1 MTLEKY
7 PHCSI
12 GNTSSKG
19 GFFFMV
25 MFVLRGGIHLEW
37 RQFIKT
43 FADLFCIAGV
53 LRWWK
58 FVISLPRQKMSNI
71 REFPMGKLTP
81 FTYFFVMAERIKPK
95 MWPINHHQWLL
106 SSVEKSIQSRHLS
119 GWCQVL
125 PIHYLVR
132 IIPWL
137 GYVVIG
143 STPH

>member
-1 MTLEKY
+1 MSFLSLAKNVQY
-7 PHCSI
+7 P
-12 GNTSSKG
+12 
-19 GFFFMV
+19 
-25 MFVLRGGIHLEW
+25 GIS
-37 RQFIKT
+37 RI
-43 FADLFCIAGV
+43 
-53 LRWWK
+53 
-58 FVISLPRQKMSNI
+58 
-71 REFPMGKLTP
+71 GKLTP
-81 FTYFFVMAERIKPK
+81 FTYFFVMPERIKPK

-143 STPH
+143 STPHLQKRQTWHLEGEQPPKIGTAKKPENLQGHPPLGWTKQGPGWYQNWENP